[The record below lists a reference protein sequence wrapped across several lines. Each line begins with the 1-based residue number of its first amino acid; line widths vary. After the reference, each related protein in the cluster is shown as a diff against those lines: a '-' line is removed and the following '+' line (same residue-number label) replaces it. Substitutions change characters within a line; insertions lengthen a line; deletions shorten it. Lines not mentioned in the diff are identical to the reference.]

1 MGCSCSYSVEGEEAA
16 KFESIRFKVLITGL
30 KKVGKTSILQSAWWD
45 NPEKLQTSSCL
56 CHSKKVNI
64 RGNPALI
71 DIWDSAL
78 VSSTYFVDMHVMILV
93 VDLSNSS
100 SLNVDI
106 DKVKSFS
113 SNIIVAGNKFDISEG
128 ENFRS
133 AKLLA
138 KQLSG
143 FFVPVSVTNGFGIKD
158 LWELVIYLI
167 SS

>member
-1 MGCSCSYSVEGEEAA
+1 MGCSCSYLPEGEEPI
-16 KFESIRFKVLITGL
+16 KFDSIRFKVLITGL

-45 NPEKLQTSSCL
+45 NPEKLQTNSCL
-56 CHSKKVNI
+56 CYSKKVNI
-64 RGNPALI
+64 RGNSAFI

-78 VSSTYFVDMHVMILV
+78 VSSTYFVDMNILILV
-93 VDLSNSS
+93 VDLSNSE
-100 SLNVDI
+100 SLNI
-106 DKVKSFS
+106 DMEKVKGFS
-113 SNIIVAGNKFDISEG
+113 NNIIVAGNKFDISQG

-143 FFVPVSVTNGFGIKD
+143 FFVPISVTNGFGIKD